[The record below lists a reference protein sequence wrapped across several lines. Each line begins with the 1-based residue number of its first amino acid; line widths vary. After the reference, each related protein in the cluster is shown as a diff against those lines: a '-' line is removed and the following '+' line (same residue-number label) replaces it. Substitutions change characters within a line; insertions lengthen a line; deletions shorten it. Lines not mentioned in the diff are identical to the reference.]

1 MSPLINGLGRSL
13 VLRGGISAFS
23 GLRGLSQVPSAHTTV
38 KGVIKHVNSPLR
50 TQNFKRLSVFEPTL
64 RHNYALN
71 FNKTGSLGSL
81 TPYNNKFGVR
91 YDGGVATLGAA
102 VALMSVGGVAQG
114 IGNLFAALVSGTAR
128 NPSIKEDLFTYTLI
142 GMGFLE
148 FLAIVCILMGAIMLY
163 S

>member
-1 MSPLINGLGRSL
+1 MLANSL
-13 VLRGGISAFS
+13 SRHLSRNYITFAN
-23 GLRGLSQVPSAHTTV
+23 LRGLSTFDLNARNNL
-38 KGVIKHVNSPLR
+38 VI
-50 TQNFKRLSVFEPTL
+50 
-64 RHNYALN
+64 
-71 FNKTGSLGSL
+71 NKSQLGCL

-148 FLAIVCILMGAIMLY
+148 FLAIVCILMGAIMMY